1 MTQNQKTLL
10 DKSTRID
17 DNISMAKKRTKR
29 PKVSDQVRRAI
40 ADCGLSR
47 YRIFQLTGIDQ
58 ASLTKFMS
66 GERGLSTT
74 ALDTLGEL
82 LHLEVVMHGPTRS

>member
-1 MTQNQKTLL
+1 MP
-10 DKSTRID
+10 I
-17 DNISMAKKRTKR
+17 IHSMKKKRTGR
-29 PKVSDQVRRAI
+29 PKVSDQVRKAI
-40 ADCGLSR
+40 AKCGLTR
-47 YRIFQLTGIDQ
+47 YRISQLTGIDQ

-82 LHLEVVMHGPTRS
+82 LDLEVVMHGPRRS